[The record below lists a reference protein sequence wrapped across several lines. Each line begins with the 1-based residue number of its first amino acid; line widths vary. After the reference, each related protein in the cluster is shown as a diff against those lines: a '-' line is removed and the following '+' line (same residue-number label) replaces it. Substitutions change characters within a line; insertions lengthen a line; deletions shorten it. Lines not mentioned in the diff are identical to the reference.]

1 VLDAPHRTTREA
13 LSLPKYILH
22 RILML
27 IPVLIGVIIILFI
40 IFYYSGMSYQV
51 IYSLV
56 NQNNA
61 TDEVLAAKAAELGVD
76 RPFLVQLGDYFWN
89 LISKGSLG
97 TSFTQHKPVWD
108 LIGERFMTTFILG
121 ISSAVLSTVIGIPL
135 GILAAVK
142 QNSAFDYGATILAV
156 IMAALPPFWVCLML
170 MLVFS
175 VQLGWTPVTGIKTW
189 TGYILPVISTAM
201 MPVAMN
207 MRMTR
212 SSMLE
217 VIRQDYIR
225 TARAKGVPEK
235 TVIWKHALNNALIP
249 VITVVGMN
257 VGMSLTG
264 SVIAETIF
272 NIPGLGLLMSQA
284 INSRDT
290 ITVTGCVLLC
300 AFIISFMNLITDIV
314 YAVVDPRIKA
324 QYTSQRKRRTKNA
337 ADQRPKEMSA

>member
-1 VLDAPHRTTREA
+1 LAR
-13 LSLPKYILH
+13 YIIH

-27 IPVLIGVIIILFI
+27 IPVLLGVIVLMFV
-40 IFYYSGMSYQV
+40 IFYYSGLSYQV
-51 IYSLV
+51 VYTLV
-56 NQNNA
+56 NQNKA
-61 TDEVLAAKAAELGVD
+61 TEQMIEDKAAELGVD
-76 RPFLVQLGDYFWN
+76 RPFLVQLGDYLKN
-89 LISKGSLG
+89 LVTKGSLG
-97 TSFTQHKPVWD
+97 TSYTQHKPVWD
-108 LIGERFMTTFILG
+108 LIGERFSTTFILG
-121 ISSAVLSTVIGIPL
+121 ISACLISTLLGIPL

-142 QNSAFDYGATILAV
+142 QNSPFDYGATIFAV
-156 IMAALPPFWVCLML
+156 LLAALPSFWVCLML
-170 MLVFS
+170 MLIFS
-175 VQLGWTPVTGIKTW
+175 VKLGWTPVTGVKTW
-189 TGYILPVISTAM
+189 TGFILPVISTAM

-249 VITVVGMN
+249 VLTVVGMN

-272 NIPGLGLLMSQA
+272 NIPGLGLLMSKA
-284 INSRDT
+284 ITQRDT

-300 AFIISFMNLITDIV
+300 AFIISFMSMLTDIV
-314 YAVVDPRIKA
+314 YALVDPRIKA
-324 QYTSQRKRRTKNA
+324 QYTSKKKRRTSKQTEGVA
-337 ADQRPKEMSA
+337 A